1 MELTPNA
8 LTVLKKRYLKKEGGK
23 VLETPED
30 MLWRVARNIASAERA
45 YGADEEQVEKT
56 AQLFFSIMDALEFI
70 PNSPTLMNAG
80 RELQQLS
87 ACFVL
92 PVEDSME
99 SIFESIKNM
108 AIIQKSGGG
117 TGFSFSRLRPKNDQV
132 KTTGGVASGPIS
144 FLRVFNAA
152 TDAIK
157 QGGTRRGA
165 NMGVLRVDHPDI
177 LEFIDCKKTEEDI
190 TNFNL
195 SVGLTEKFMEAVTND
210 STYELVNPRTGEPA
224 GTLRAREVFDRIVKN
239 AWSNGEP
246 GIVFLDR
253 LNRDNPTPLLG
264 EIESTNPCGEQPLLP
279 YESCNLGSLNLAR
292 MVRGEWG
299 KAWLDYDRLKAVTH
313 IATRFLDNVIDV
325 NRYPLPAIEEMTKG
339 NRKIGLGVMGWAHAL
354 ARLGIPYD
362 SRDAVDLGRRVM
374 EFIAYESKLASVE
387 LARERGPFPNFS
399 KSVYADGKSPSFSQ
413 ETLDWEGLRKM
424 VEMNGIR
431 NATTTTIAPTG
442 TISIIAGTSSG
453 IEPLFALAYERAN
466 ILDMQSMVEV
476 DPVFEETL
484 RQEGLYSPELMKLV
498 SRGGTITHLTHIPE
512 KIRRTFVT
520 AMEIEPKWHVEMQA
534 AFQTF
539 TDNAVS
545 KCITGDTLVLSDK
558 GMLPI
563 GSFAQTE
570 LSADSFA
577 DCPITL
583 FGESGPVTGT
593 QLYYGGMSDT
603 VRIRTRAGFELEGT
617 PEHCIRVPGPGGEPV
632 WAPLGGLRAG
642 DRVYQVCGHNMFGP
656 ERLDPDR
663 AYILARIVDSG
674 RLFGDKLVVTAKR
687 RAPMEKE
694 GFVRNGEVW
703 ELVGSQRLIE
713 LDIWRDEAR
722 RGVPKEVLRADKAG
736 VAAFIEGLLET
747 ASGED
752 GTIRWLTP
760 SYRLAKEVQVILL
773 NLGVYAL
780 LRQKGEGWQ
789 LEFSSGQPVAGRVR
803 WVEDVI
809 EEVTLS
815 RAHVWDFTVPE
826 GHAFVSG
833 GFLSH
838 NTVNLRNEATLEDV
852 KNVYLLAYNLGCK
865 GVTLYRDGSRE
876 AQVLNVK
883 KEEPKKDTGA
893 ETLQKKELAPRPRPQ
908 VTVGRTHRV
917 RTGCGNLYITVNED
931 DEGLCEVFA
940 SMGKSGGCAAS
951 QSEAVARLISLA
963 LRSGVGMEPIIKE
976 LRGIRCLSPAWDN
989 GETVLSCADAIG
1001 IVLGQYARKTA
1012 GNSAVVPSDL
1022 QRHAADGLV
1031 DFHTGAC
1038 PECGGSHIRHEN
1050 GCITCVLC
1058 GFSKCG

>member
-23 VLETPED
+23 VLESPED

-45 YGADEEQVEKT
+45 YGADEEQVEKIT
-56 AQLFFSIMDALEFI
+56 QLFFSIMDALEFI

-195 SVGLTEKFMEAVTND
+195 SVGLTEKFMEAVMND

-313 IATRFLDNVIDV
+313 IATRFLDNVIDA

-362 SRDAVDLGRRVM
+362 SCDAVDLGRRVM

-424 VEMNGIR
+424 VEKHGIR

-484 RQEGLYSPELMKLV
+484 RQEGLYSPELMKII
-498 SRGGTITHLTHIPE
+498 SRGGTISHLTHIPE

-520 AMEIEPKWHVEMQA
+520 AMEIEPRWHVEMQA

-545 KCITGDTLVLSDK
+545 KCITGDTLVLSEK

-563 GSFAQTE
+563 ESFAQAE
-570 LSADSFA
+570 LSADTFA

-642 DRVYQVCGHNMFGP
+642 DGVYQVCGHNMFGP

-663 AYILARIVDSG
+663 AYILARLVHSG

-694 GFVRNGEVW
+694 GFVRNGGVW
-703 ELVGSQRLIE
+703 ELVGGQRLIE

-722 RGVPKEVLRADKAG
+722 RGVPKEVLRADRAG

-747 ASGED
+747 ASEDD
-752 GTIRWLTP
+752 GTIRWLTL
-760 SYRLAKEVQVILL
+760 SWRLAKEVQVILL
-773 NLGVYAL
+773 NLGVYAQ
-780 LRQKGEGWQ
+780 LRQKEEGWE
-789 LEFSSGQPVAGRVR
+789 LKFSSGQPVAGRVR

-893 ETLQKKELAPRPRPQ
+893 ETLQKKELAPRPRPP